1 MAVLYNR
8 MTKATDLFST
18 HDALGMLLAEHKAAI
33 VQGSVSKIQSSLKSF
48 WVTLNAHSGCEDEL
62 LLPKFVELGLET
74 HGCTAEMLSKEHEK
88 LRRLADEARARVNG
102 PLVGLDADN
111 RIELIEQ
118 LHMMSEVLEHHD
130 VRERAAFLCKFED
143 VLNKAEIDALVDEA
157 FELEKVLAERLGSCV

>member
-1 MAVLYNR
+1 MSKIV
-8 MTKATDLFST
+8 DLFSS
-18 HDALGMLLAEHKAAI
+18 HDKVASLLNAHKRAVVLGLLPKAR
-33 VQGSVSKIQSSLKSF
+33 QSFHEF
-48 WVTLNAHSGCEDEL
+48 WVALNAHSMCEDEL
-62 LLPKFVELGLET
+62 LLPKFVELGLESN
-74 HGCTAEMLSKEHEK
+74 GCTAEMLSKEHEK